1 MTTNTN
7 GDLPL
12 LSTDLIEELDKIYP
26 ERSPDRDQSFADI
39 MFEAGQR
46 NVVRNLKIRLRQ
58 AQEEDLLTQQLQL
71 QEGE

>member
-26 ERSPDRDQSFADI
+26 ERSPDRDQSFVDI